1 MCSALQNT
9 QLLQPTAVLCS
20 QSPWDTGGTCW
31 SSSLSAS
38 DLGPLQQEFCRPLA
52 WVEELCTAWF
62 SCTLHSPIPVEMHGD
77 AINKQLLNVE
87 SASNYPLLKIFQRKW
102 YRCCCVVFFKGTVF
116 SFLLNARKLRDLAVS
131 SLKLL
136 PNLMSREVIL
146 PFKRDFCMK
155 KTKVEFLPQV
165 QNKTT
170 V

>member
-1 MCSALQNT
+1 MVSVGTDTLAMC
-9 QLLQPTAVLCS
+9 VLPSRTHSCYS
-20 QSPWDTGGTCW
+20 QQQCYVPSRPGTRGGTCW

-102 YRCCCVVFFKGTVF
+102 YRCCCVVFLRELFFISAKCTEIKGF
-116 SFLLNARKLRDLAVS
+116 SCQFFETPS
-131 SLKLL
+131 
-136 PNLMSREVIL
+136 
-146 PFKRDFCMK
+146 
-155 KTKVEFLPQV
+155 
-165 QNKTT
+165 
-170 V
+170 